1 MAILNP
7 EGHLNRITGSKVKV
21 ILLNWWILPI
31 GGASSGRVCACSL
44 RSRLVFRDIE
54 RNPIVSEMRVKCRQF
69 SGRPLTNTL
78 YPDIFLNTP
87 VSVQSSLGRDNRFR
101 FSFVILIVLLR
112 MQGEEWC
119 PATGSSWPPCRALPG
134 GCWRRAGSGP
144 GTS

>member
-1 MAILNP
+1 M
-7 EGHLNRITGSKVKV
+7 H
-21 ILLNWWILPI
+21 WWSFI
-31 GGASSGRVCACSL
+31 GWVCVCSL

-54 RNPIVSEMRVKCRQF
+54 RNPILSEMRVKCRQF

-87 VSVQSSLGRDNRFR
+87 VSVQSSLGRDIRLR

-119 PATGSSWPPCRALPG
+119 PPTGSSWPPCRALPG

-144 GTS
+144 GTSSPSGNPNFLNVLTDSMGFFNASLSQ